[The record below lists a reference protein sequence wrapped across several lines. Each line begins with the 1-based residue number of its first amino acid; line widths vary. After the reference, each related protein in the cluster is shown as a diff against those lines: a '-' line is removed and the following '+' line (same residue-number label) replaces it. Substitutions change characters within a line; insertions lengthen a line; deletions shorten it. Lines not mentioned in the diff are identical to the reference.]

1 MISSD
6 TGGDFTTE
14 QSKVVSLPIE
24 AHALV
29 RAAAGTGKTHTL
41 AGRLTRLVEGEGLS
55 AGDELL
61 VLSFSRAAVAE
72 LRRRITGLAGD
83 AQYVGVATFDSFATR
98 ILAAAEPGGTWSGL
112 DYEAR
117 IRAAATL
124 LSGQD
129 VPDEVKLVRHI
140 LVDEI
145 QDLVGSRAVLVIAL
159 LQRAGAGFTLFGDPA
174 QAIYGHQAERNGADL
189 AEPDLFEWAR
199 DHFATDLIEVQ
210 LTKDYRAATVQTR
223 DVARVGV
230 SLRGSQPDHSAVS
243 HELRTMLL
251 GLPAVGLTA
260 ARRMLTREDGQTS
273 ALLTRTNGEALL
285 LSRALFEAGIPHR
298 YQRRGEEKAAPA
310 WLGALTS
317 GLADTYVTRT
327 MLAPRLE
334 RTAVAL
340 STNED
345 ALYGLL
351 RALGPGRGQEIDL
364 QRIADRIREENLPEE
379 LNAVAA
385 SRVVV
390 STIHRAK
397 GLEFDRILL
406 TDPSDRDAND
416 AGEENRVL
424 YVALSRARREIFHVD
439 RPDTSGLSRDPGTSR
454 WVRRGFGSA
463 RWKIREFEVTGRD
476 THALHP
482 AGSWLLSAEVRDL
495 QKYLGTEV
503 EPGDPVTLKLLD
515 QRPGDARAG
524 HYAIWH
530 GTRPVGLTSDEFG
543 QLLGRVLHGRDPVGW
558 PRQIDGLRVELV
570 DTVAGDGSSGRAH
583 GLGSCGLWLRIRV
596 FGLGALRFGDGNSF
610 EEADDAG

>member
-1 MISSD
+1 MISP
-6 TGGDFTTE
+6 GAGEDFTTE
-14 QSKVVSLPIE
+14 QSEVVSLPEE

-72 LRRRITGLAGD
+72 LRRRIAGLAGD

-98 ILAAAEPGGTWSGL
+98 ILAAAEPGGPWPGL

-145 QDLVGSRAVLVIAL
+145 QDLVGSRSQLVIAL

-174 QAIYGHQAERNGADL
+174 QAIYGHQADRNDAYP

-199 DHFATDLIEVQ
+199 KNFAKDLVEVE
-210 LTKDYRAATVQTR
+210 LTRDYRAATAQTR
-223 DVARVGV
+223 VVARVGV

-317 GLADTYVTRT
+317 GLADTYVTWT

-334 RTAVAL
+334 QIAAAL
-340 STNED
+340 STDGD

-364 QRIADRIREENLPEE
+364 RRIADRIREENLPEE

-397 GLEFDRILL
+397 GLEFDRVLL
-406 TDPSDRDAND
+406 TDPSDRDASD

-439 RPDTSGLSRDPGTSR
+439 GPDTTGLSRDPGTSR

-463 RWKIREFEVTGRD
+463 RWKVREFEVTGRD

-482 AGSWLLSAEVRDL
+482 AGSWLLSADVRDI
-495 QKYLGTEV
+495 QEYLDTEV

-515 QRPGDARAG
+515 QRLGEAQVG

-543 QLLGRVLHGRDPVGW
+543 QLLGRVLSGRYPVGW

-570 DTVAGDGSSGRAH
+570 DTVAGDGLSGRAH
-583 GLGSCGLWLRIRV
+583 GLGSCGLWLRMRV
-596 FGLGALRFGDGNSF
+596 FGLGALRFGNGNSLKG
-610 EEADDAG
+610 ADNAG